1 MPRPASEIEAASF
14 LRLLVLGSPKSG
26 KSCTVI
32 KSAPGFSYV
41 INSDD
46 VYSLRPVL
54 QFTDQ
59 FEYDVALGTELRSI
73 EKCIHF
79 AREGVKAGKYQTI
92 IWDTITKYVWRA
104 EDVFAKATENGQG
117 EPDGRRYHPKLRK
130 HVLNILDRLF
140 EIPAH
145 VIVNSHWADV
155 AGALIDNQL
164 DKEGDGI
171 APMLVGQLR
180 VVVPAAFQD
189 VVFLEKKGEKRDFV
203 TSSSGVWGPGCRN
216 LPGVKT
222 MPADI
227 SLLWGE
233 MTKHNA
239 ATDKKDGSVK

>member
-1 MPRPASEIEAASF
+1 MRALI
-14 LRLLVLGSPKSG
+14 LGAPKSG

-32 KSAPGFSYV
+32 KSAVGFSYV

-46 VYSLRPVL
+46 RYSLRPVL
-54 QFTDQ
+54 DFTDQ
-59 FEYDVALGTELRSI
+59 FEYDVALGDNLRDI
-73 EKCIHF
+73 EKCIHA

-104 EDVFAKATENGQG
+104 EDVFAKATENNAG

-145 VIVNSHWADV
+145 IIVNSHWTDV
-155 AGALIDNQL
+155 AGAPIDNQL

-180 VVVPAAFQD
+180 VTVPAAFQD
-189 VVFLEKKGEKRDFV
+189 VIFLEKKGEKRNFI

-216 LPGVKT
+216 LPGVST
-222 MPADI
+222 LPADI
-227 SLLWGE
+227 GALWAA
-233 MTKHNA
+233 MTQHN
-239 ATDKKDGSVK
+239 TKDEKTK